1 MTTAIKCPK
10 VRSVRTGSDK
20 TLWVQFD
27 NGISKRYDCKP
38 LLTAEPFRALQN
50 DALFRA
56 AHADAGGYG
65 VIWNDEIDLAE
76 SEIWING
83 MEAEQCNAG

>member
-1 MTTAIKCPK
+1 MTTAMKYPK
-10 VRSVRTGSDK
+10 VRSASAEANK

-27 NGISKRYDCKP
+27 NGVAKRYDCKP
-38 LLTAEPFRALQN
+38 LLTAKPFSALQN
-50 DALFRA
+50 DAIFRA

-65 VIWNDEIDLAE
+65 VVWNDDIDLAE